1 MGFRPTAELRKKIE
15 KVAATSGLSLTS
27 EVERRLEQ
35 SFLKENAD
43 DRVRQA
49 IVRGIHES
57 FGGEP
62 QLRMAYLFAQCG
74 SAAEAKTGK
83 PWTDDWTT
91 FKVAVGVLEGIAETL
106 LGKEPVSQFEEAIG
120 RRPSEDEESRA
131 ARFSGRKLYET
142 DEDLKAAA
150 ANMVAEKRADSPE
163 KK

>member
-15 KVAATSGLSLTS
+15 TVAATSGLSLTQ

-43 DRVRQA
+43 DRVRRA
-49 IVRGIHES
+49 IHES

-106 LGKEPVSQFEEAIG
+106 LGKDPVTQFEEAIG
-120 RRPSEDEESRA
+120 RRPSEDEESRL
-131 ARFSGRKLYET
+131 ARLSGRKLYET
-142 DEDLKAAA
+142 DEELKAAA
-150 ANMVAEKRADSPE
+150 ANIVAEKRADRPE